1 MAFGSLLSKY
11 RVPFRAFWHAT
22 SFWNLHFSWLHFCG
36 EASFFTHLSSGKKK
50 HRHLPF
56 STWCQRGGA
65 VERPTLILRMTRS
78 GSWTAYPQIASL
90 IARKKQQQNATLKGP
105 VSIGAPK
112 HFGVE
117 SFTLRTKTLSLI
129 GEQKSRLDEI
139 GFRPAWTLSV
149 EVPLRSLGICRLSI
163 YFDHAQF

>member
-1 MAFGSLLSKY
+1 
-11 RVPFRAFWHAT
+11 
-22 SFWNLHFSWLHFCG
+22 
-36 EASFFTHLSSGKKK
+36 
-50 HRHLPF
+50 
-56 STWCQRGGA
+56 
-65 VERPTLILRMTRS
+65 
-78 GSWTAYPQIASL
+78 L

-149 EVPLRSLGICRLSI
+149 EVPLRSWGICPVSV